1 MNEQTQATQ
10 SQLSSPIRRGVITL
24 LTTVCFFPA
33 ISQASVSTDKDKG
46 NARAIVDKQ
55 IHALMRKHAIPG
67 MAIAITINGQAQYF
81 NYGVIDKESKIPVSE
96 NTLFELGSV
105 SKTLTASLA
114 TYAAATGQL
123 SLDDHPSRFWPQ
135 LKGSALDRATLKHL
149 GTYTAGGLPLQVPE
163 EVTEDKVLSYF
174 QQWQALAPAG
184 TQREYSNPSIGL
196 FGRLAALA
204 LKSDFANAMET
215 QLFPHLG
222 MHHSYIR
229 VPASEMSQYAWGHNS
244 QNQKV
249 RVNPGVLDAEAY
261 GVKSS
266 STDVLRFVALNI
278 DSSILDT
285 NTQTAIKATQIPY
298 FKIGKM
304 QQGLGWEQYAYPI
317 SLQGLLAG
325 NSEKM
330 IWDRNPAKE
339 IHPSKLH
346 YAGRLFNKTGSTGG
360 FGNYVLFVP
369 NAQFGLVMLAN
380 KNYPIPDR
388 IKAAYAILE
397 GLSSKAQ

>member
-1 MNEQTQATQ
+1 MNEQIQATQ
-10 SQLSSPIRRGVITL
+10 KPISSPIRRGVITL
-24 LTTVCFFPA
+24 LATACFFPA
-33 ISQASVSTDKDKG
+33 MSQAAVSTDKEKG

-149 GTYTAGGLPLQVPE
+149 GTYTTGGLPLQVPDA
-163 EVTEDKVLSYF
+163 VTEESVVSYF
-174 QQWQALAPAG
+174 QHWQAPAPAG

-196 FGRLAALA
+196 LGRLAAVA
-204 LKSDFANAMET
+204 LKSDFADAMET
-215 QLFPHLG
+215 QLFPRLG
-222 MHHSYIR
+222 LLNSYIR
-229 VPASEMSQYAWGHNS
+229 IPASEMTRYAWGYNS

-249 RVNPGVLDAEAY
+249 RVNPGVFDAEAY

-266 STDVLRFVALNI
+266 SADVLRFLALNI
-278 DSSILDT
+278 DSSTLDT
-285 NTQTAIKATQIPY
+285 NTQTAVKATQIPY
-298 FKIGKM
+298 FKIGNM
-304 QQGLGWEQYAYPI
+304 QQGLGWEQYAYPL
-317 SLQGLLAG
+317 SLQRLLAG

-330 IWDRNPAKE
+330 IWDRNPAQA

-346 YAGRLFNKTGSTGG
+346 YAARLFNKTGSTGG

-369 NAQFGLVMLAN
+369 YAQFGLVMLAN

-388 IKAAYAILE
+388 IKVAYAILE
-397 GLSSKAQ
+397 GLSKAP